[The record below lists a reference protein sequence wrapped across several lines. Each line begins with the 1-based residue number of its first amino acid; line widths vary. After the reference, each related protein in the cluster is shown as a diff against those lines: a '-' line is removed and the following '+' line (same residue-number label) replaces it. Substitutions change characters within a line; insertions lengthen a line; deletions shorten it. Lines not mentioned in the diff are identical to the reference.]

1 MIFPFLK
8 QEDSA
13 KYTYTFICFLVLTIC
28 IYYIVHLNSI
38 LLFVTFHGII
48 SFKYKYYFKIR
59 WQYFLLHIC
68 MYMERKMLAFFSL
81 ENFPNRSNIVDL
93 TPTHTSPYCNNN
105 LLHCWFI
112 ITELVRLLVLFF
124 GFQIFREII
133 FTKNFVKMISRNFI
147 DSKISQFLSSKN

>member
-1 MIFPFLK
+1 
-8 QEDSA
+8 
-13 KYTYTFICFLVLTIC
+13 
-28 IYYIVHLNSI
+28 
-38 LLFVTFHGII
+38 
-48 SFKYKYYFKIR
+48 
-59 WQYFLLHIC
+59 

-112 ITELVRLLVLFF
+112 TTELVRLLVLFF

-133 FTKNFVKMISRNFI
+133 FTKNFVKMISR
-147 DSKISQFLSSKN
+147 KNCSTILRRNHFSTFD

>member
-8 QEDSA
+8 HEDSA
-13 KYTYTFICFLVLTIC
+13 KY
-28 IYYIVHLNSI
+28 IYLYLLFGSYYLYI
-38 LLFVTFHGII
+38 LLHTSQFHTVICHFSRYHKFQI
-48 SFKYKYYFKIR
+48 PI
-59 WQYFLLHIC
+59 LLQNQMTIFSTIYVL

-112 ITELVRLLVLFF
+112 ATEVVRLIVLFF
-124 GFQIFREII
+124 LYF
-133 FTKNFVKMISRNFI
+133 NY
-147 DSKISQFLSSKN
+147 L

>member
-8 QEDSA
+8 HEDSA
-13 KYTYTFICFLVLTIC
+13 KY
-28 IYYIVHLNSI
+28 YIPLFAFWF
-38 LLFVTFHGII
+38 LLFVYTTYTSQFHTVICHFSRYHKFQI
-48 SFKYKYYFKIR
+48 PI
-59 WQYFLLHIC
+59 LLQNQMTIFSTIYLC

-112 ITELVRLLVLFF
+112 ATELVQLLVLFF
-124 GFQIFREII
+124 GF
-133 FTKNFVKMISRNFI
+133 
-147 DSKISQFLSSKN
+147 

>member
-1 MIFPFLK
+1 
-8 QEDSA
+8 
-13 KYTYTFICFLVLTIC
+13 
-28 IYYIVHLNSI
+28 
-38 LLFVTFHGII
+38 
-48 SFKYKYYFKIR
+48 
-59 WQYFLLHIC
+59 

-112 ITELVRLLVLFF
+112 ATELVRLLVLFF

-147 DSKISQFLSSKN
+147 DSKILSF